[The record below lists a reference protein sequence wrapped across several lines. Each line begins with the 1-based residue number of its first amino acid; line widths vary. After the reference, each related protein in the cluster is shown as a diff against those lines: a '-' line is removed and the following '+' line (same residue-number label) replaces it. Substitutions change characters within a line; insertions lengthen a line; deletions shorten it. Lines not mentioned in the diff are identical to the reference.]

1 MFEIKKN
8 IPELAEFFDMSDLYH
23 TRIRDTFIEKFGH
36 TIDNIK
42 ILKNGISSEEIDRA
56 LKVLHCHPVLSD
68 RDHCY
73 STFDIPNFGPCEDHD
88 EFAEY
93 MKPKLISIAEAEYGE
108 KLLPDKPLLYMTH
121 PTGSSIG
128 PHTDILTID
137 YENNDPERDEG
148 PSKEYQAQTIENMWS
163 GHLAILAYLNDDY
176 EGGYLYFP
184 EFDYYIKPSPGDIVM
199 FPGSLYYVHG
209 VSPITKGVRYTLSQW
224 TQFAFY
230 KNNG

>member
-8 IPELAEFFDMSDLYH
+8 IPELETMYDMSDLFK
-23 TRIRDTFIEKFGH
+23 TRVKDTFIEKFGH

-42 ILKNGISSEEIDRA
+42 IVKNAISQEDMYRS
-56 LKVLHCHPVLSD
+56 LKVLKQYPLLSE

-73 STFDIPNFGPCEDHD
+73 STYHIPGFQPCEDHD

-93 MKPKLISIAEAEYGE
+93 MKPKLIEIGAKAYGE
-108 KLLPDKPLLYMTH
+108 ELLPDKPMLYMTH
-121 PTGSSIG
+121 PTGSHIG
-128 PHTDILTID
+128 AHTDILTID
-137 YENNDPERDEG
+137 YENNDPEKDPG
-148 PSKEYQAQTIENMWS
+148 PSKEEQIASFENLWS

-184 EFDYYIKPSPGDIVM
+184 EFDYYVKPEAGDVVM

-209 VSPITKGVRYTLSQW
+209 VSTVTSGVRYTLSQW
-224 TQFAFY
+224 AKFAFY
-230 KNNG
+230 DK